1 VASVQCR
8 FLFNSCSPTPDL
20 GPCSLATGATTTL
33 ARAANAAQV
42 DGETRLSSLVW
53 SEYRAAMTVP
63 RRAERVSVDAFVK
76 VTGDG
81 HELVFR
87 TRDVSEHGV
96 FLYTKVTRAYP
107 FRVGSTL
114 ELELFGYDE
123 VVRCKAVVV
132 RVVDPGSVE
141 ADTFP
146 TGFGVRILEAA
157 PEARAALSALIERI
171 KLDGG
176 AY

>member
-1 VASVQCR
+1 LRTEAPGHR
-8 FLFNSCSPTPDL
+8 
-20 GPCSLATGATTTL
+20 GTGY
-33 ARAANAAQV
+33 
-42 DGETRLSSLVW
+42 DSD
-53 SEYRAAMTVP
+53 AMELP

-76 VTGDG
+76 VRGDG

-87 TRDVSEHGV
+87 TRDVSENGV

-114 ELELFGYDE
+114 SLELFGYDQT
-123 VVRCKAVVV
+123 VRCTALVV
-132 RVVDPGSVE
+132 RVVDPGSAE
-141 ADTFP
+141 AEHFP
-146 TGFGVRILEAA
+146 TGFGVRILEADDD
-157 PEARAALSALIERI
+157 ARSSLTALIERI